1 MSHHYSTTFWLG
13 IAMSVLLTFAS
24 CKDKDTAPPKID
36 SGFSE
41 YISAFTAGVISRDAS
56 IRILLADEYLGEK
69 KIGEPI
75 KETLFRFDP
84 PIKGTATWVDN
95 RTIDFKPEQLLTYA
109 TIYRAEFFL
118 SKLKAV
124 PKQFETFNFQFQT
137 QVLTFDF
144 NLGKVRSIDPK
155 QLNWMTVSGQV
166 NTTDVVDNSKLEMV
180 IEATQQGKKLRVTWN
195 HDVNGR
201 MHTFIVDSIYRGDVE
216 SSLLINWDGKPL
228 DIDKKGTEQLRI
240 PSVKEFRLMHFFV
253 EQQPEQYIS
262 LQFSDPLLEN
272 QELKGLLKLENSTD
286 LKFTQDANE
295 LRVYPRS
302 RQYGNKTLF
311 IFEGLKNILG
321 FKLGEVV
328 QLNVSFEEI
337 KPEIKLS
344 LGDGVILPNSNGL
357 HFPFEAVNL
366 KAVDVTIIRIFEN
379 NIAQYLQVNQLGESR
394 EMKRVGRPVLRKT
407 VRLDNQ
413 GKDLATWNTFA
424 LDMNQLF
431 KSEPGAIY
439 QVQLGFRKEHSLY
452 SCPGDTAANAGLQNF
467 DNSWAEGLGNEDDD
481 YWDAAESYYYDYDY
495 YEEYDDY
502 YYDDYDYNERENPCN
517 TAYYGQRHTKKQFI
531 LASDIGI
538 IAKGSNNR
546 QFDFAVADLV
556 TTKPISGVTL
566 ELYNYQN
573 QLLGTTKTGTDG
585 LAQIKANG
593 KPFLVIAKN
602 GSQRGYLR
610 LDDGS
615 SLSLS
620 KFDVGGEVIQKGV
633 KGFIYG
639 ERGVWRPG
647 DSLFITFVLED
658 KNNVLPKEHPVTF
671 ELVDPQGKLVERS
684 VRNSG
689 LNGVYAFHTKTDPDA
704 PTGNWT
710 GRVKVGGSAF
720 TKTLKIE
727 TIKPNRLKII
737 IDFGKEVLSVM
748 DKGAKGKLTVTWLH
762 GAVARNLRANIKVT
776 LNAINTSFEKYPDY
790 EFDDPSRSFQ
800 SDEQTLYEGKVDENG
815 EATLAASFDATGTAP
830 GMLRAN
836 FVSRVF
842 EESGDFSIDR
852 FSVDYAPYESFVGI
866 RVPEGS
872 KWRNIIYTDTTHKID
887 IVSVDAAGKP
897 INRDSLEVYLFK
909 MDWRWWW
916 ESSSDYSSR
925 FNSSNTTDRR
935 DFKRINTKGGKGTYN
950 LRVENGNWGRYMIKV
965 CDPKSGHCT
974 GKIIYVDW
982 PGWASRSQSENPS
995 GASMLV
1001 FATDKEKYKVGD
1013 EVNVT
1018 LPSSGVG
1025 RALVSIESGSKVLDT
1040 YWVEAGKGETK
1051 FKFKATPEMAPN
1063 VYINITLIQPHAQTA
1078 NDLPIRMYGVIPLFV
1093 EDPNTR
1099 LSPIVEMPK
1108 VLEPETNF
1116 TLKVKEEK
1124 GKKMTYTIAIVDDGI
1139 LDLTRFKTPDPWPVF
1154 YAREALGV
1162 MSWDMYD
1169 HVIGALAGKLNTL
1182 LSLGG
1187 DGEING
1193 KAKNTAQR
1201 FKPMVRFLGPFELK
1215 AGQTATHKI
1224 DVPNY
1229 IGSVRTMVVAS
1240 QEGAYGKTEVTTPVR
1255 KPLMVL
1261 ATLPR
1266 VVGPGEKVK
1275 LPVTVFAMEK
1285 DVKTVDIQVI
1295 ANPLLVLANGNK
1307 KTITFSAIGDQVID
1321 FDINVAE
1328 KLGIGKVQVIVTSG
1342 KHKATYEIELNV
1354 RNPNPPVTTF
1364 KDIALEPGKSWET
1377 DYTPVGMDGTNKG
1390 TLELSG
1396 MPPIDLAGRLDYLIQ
1411 YPHGCIEQTTSAAF
1425 PQLYLDGVVE
1435 LSEKQKFAV
1444 SENIRAALNKLRSF
1458 QVHDGGFSYWPGGG
1472 YYNDWATT
1480 YAGHFMLEA
1489 EIKGYAP
1496 PLGMK
1501 DNWINYQT
1509 NKARNWTGHKNS
1521 NNYWNE
1527 TDFTQ
1532 AYRLYTL
1539 ALAKKPEIGA
1549 MNRLKERPDISVEAR
1564 WRLAAAYVIAGQPEA
1579 AKQLTNIAPE
1589 GPSKH
1594 DRNWYYYNYG
1604 SMDRDEAMI
1613 LETMVL
1619 LGDNTRAFKLLQNI
1633 SKALN
1638 GKQWMSTQTTAYCLI
1653 AVSKYAGKYAKQG
1666 GFTYTYSIDGAA
1678 PQKVSGNK
1686 PVAQYNIPIK
1696 GKNSGKVTVTN
1707 SGQGILYARIVLEG
1721 LPLTGQEKA
1730 FENNLVMNVTY
1741 KNLDGK
1747 TIDPTRLEQGT
1758 DFMAE
1763 VTIRNPDPVQLYKD
1777 MALSQIFPSGWEIHN
1792 VRMDGFDNVHTADR
1806 PDYEDIRDDRVY
1818 TYFSVWPQ
1826 KTVTFRVLLNA
1837 AYQGEYYLSGPY
1849 CEAMYDNTITS
1860 AKAGKWVKVVK
1871 TGDVVGMK

>member
-1 MSHHYSTTFWLG
+1 MNHRYSATVWLG
-13 IAMSVLLTFAS
+13 FALALITIFAS

-41 YISAFTAGVISRDAS
+41 YISAFTAGVVSRDAT
-56 IRILLADEYLGEK
+56 IRILLTDEYDGEK

-75 KETLFRFDP
+75 KETLFKFDP

-95 RTIDFKPEQLLTYA
+95 RTIDFKPEALLTYA
-109 TIYRAEFFL
+109 TIYKAEFYL

-124 PKQFETFNFQFQT
+124 PEQFETFNFQFQT
-137 QVLTFDF
+137 QVLSFDF
-144 NLGKVRSIDPK
+144 SLGKVRSIDPK
-155 QLNWMTVSGQV
+155 KMDWMTISGQM
-166 NTTDVVDNSKLEMV
+166 NTSDVVDNAKLEQV
-180 IEATQQGKKLRVTWN
+180 VDATQQGKKLRITWN

-201 MHTFIVDSIYRGDVE
+201 MHTFIVDSIFRGEVE
-216 SSLLINWDGKPL
+216 SSVLINYDGKPL
-228 DIDKKGTEQLRI
+228 DIEKKGTEQLRI
-240 PSVKEFRLMHFFV
+240 PSIKEFSLMHFYV
-253 EQQPEQYIS
+253 VQQPEQYIS

-272 QELKGLLKLENSTD
+272 QEFKGLIKLGNTTD
-286 LKFTQDANE
+286 LKFTHDANE
-295 LRVYPRS
+295 LQIFPKRRE
-302 RQYGNKTLF
+302 YGTKTLLVY
-311 IFEGLKNILG
+311 EGLKNVLG
-321 FKLGEVV
+321 YKLGEVIN
-328 QLNVSFEEI
+328 LSVSFEEI

-366 KAVDVTIIRIFEN
+366 KAVDVTIIRIYEN
-379 NIAQYLQVNQLGESR
+379 NIAQYLQVNQLGDSR
-394 EMKRVGRPVLRKT
+394 ELKRVGRPVLRKT
-407 VRLDNQ
+407 VRLDDQ
-413 GKDLATWNTFA
+413 GKDLGTWNTFA
-424 LDMNQLF
+424 LDMNKLL

-439 QVQLGFRKEHSLY
+439 QVQLGFRQQHSLY
-452 SCPGDTAANAGLQNF
+452 TCSDDTATNAGLQNF
-467 DNSWAEGLGNEDDD
+467 DNSWEEGIEDDD

-502 YYDDYDYNERENPCN
+502 YYDDYDYTERENPCN
-517 TAYYGQRHTKKQFI
+517 KAYYGQHHTKKQFI

-538 IAKGSNNR
+538 IAKGGIDR
-546 QFDFAVADLV
+546 QYDIAVADLV
-556 TTKPISGVTL
+556 TTKPMAGVTL
-566 ELYNYQN
+566 EFYNYQN
-573 QLLGTTKTGTDG
+573 QLLGTTKTDGQG

-593 KPFLVIAKN
+593 KPYLLIAKN
-602 GSQRGYLR
+602 GNQRGYLR

-620 KFDVGGEVIQKGV
+620 KFDVSGEVVQKGV
-633 KGFIYG
+633 KGYIYG

-647 DSLFITFVLED
+647 DSLFLTFVLED
-658 KNNVLPKEHPVTF
+658 KNKVLPKEHPVTF
-671 ELVDPQGKLVERS
+671 ELLDPQGQLVERT

-689 LNGVYAFHTKTDPDA
+689 LNGVYDFRTATLADA
-704 PTGNWT
+704 PTGNWSA
-710 GRVKVGGSAF
+710 RVKVGGSVF

-727 TIKPNRLKII
+727 TIKPNRLKIM
-737 IDFGKEVLSVM
+737 IDFGTEVLSVM
-748 DKGAKGKLTVTWLH
+748 DKDAKGKLKVTWLH

-776 LNAINTSFEKYPDY
+776 LNEVNTTFEKYKDY
-790 EFDDPSRSFQ
+790 TFDDPSRTFQ
-800 SDEQTLYEGKVDENG
+800 SDEQTLFEGSVNEKG
-815 EATLAASFDATGTAP
+815 EAVLNASFDATGSAP

-852 FSVDYAPYESFVGI
+852 FSVDYAPYQSFVGV
-866 RVPEGS
+866 RVPEGT
-872 KWRNIIYTDTTHKID
+872 KWRSIIYTDTTHKVD
-887 IVSVDAAGKP
+887 IVSVDAQGKP

-916 ESSSDYSSR
+916 EGSSDYSSR
-925 FNSSNTTDRR
+925 YNSSNTTDRR
-935 DFKRINTKGGKGTYN
+935 DFKRVNTKGGKGFYN
-950 LRVENGNWGRYMIKV
+950 LRVTNGDWGRYLLKV
-965 CDPKSGHCT
+965 CDPVSGHCT
-974 GKIIYVDW
+974 GKIVYVDW

-1001 FATDKEKYKVGD
+1001 FATDKEKYQVGE
-1013 EVNVT
+1013 EVAVT
-1018 LPSSGVG
+1018 FPSSGVG
-1025 RALVSIESGSKVLDT
+1025 RALVSVESGSKVLEN
-1040 YWVEAGKGETK
+1040 YWVEVGKGETK

-1108 VLEPETNF
+1108 VLEPETEF
-1116 TLKVKEEK
+1116 TLKVKEAK
-1124 GKKMTYTIAIVDDGI
+1124 GKKMTYTVAIVDDGI

-1162 MSWDMYD
+1162 KTWDMYD
-1169 HVIGALAGKLNTL
+1169 QVIGALAGKLNTL

-1187 DGEING
+1187 DGEVSG
-1193 KAKNTAQR
+1193 KANNTAQR
-1201 FKPMVRFLGPFELK
+1201 FKPMVRFIGPFELK
-1215 AGQTATHKI
+1215 PGEIASHKI
-1224 DVPNY
+1224 KVPNY

-1240 QEGAYGKTEVTTPVR
+1240 YEGAYGKTEVTTPVR

-1285 DVKTVDIQVI
+1285 DVKTVQVE
-1295 ANPLLVLANGNK
+1295 VKANGLLLMPGGTK
-1307 KTITFSAIGDQVID
+1307 KTITFKELGDQIVD

-1342 KHKATYEIELNV
+1342 KHRATYEIELNV

-1364 KDIALEPGKSWET
+1364 KDIALKPGETWET

-1396 MPPIDLAGRLDYLIQ
+1396 MPPIDLAGRLEYLIQ
-1411 YPHGCIEQTTSAAF
+1411 YPHGCIEQTVSAAF
-1425 PQLYLDGVVE
+1425 PQLYLDGVAA
-1435 LSEKQKFAV
+1435 LTEKQKF
-1444 SENIRAALNKLRSF
+1444 NISDNVRAALNKLRAF
-1458 QVHDGGFSYWPGGG
+1458 QVHDGGFSYWPGGS

-1489 EIKGYAP
+1489 EVKGYTP
-1496 PLGMK
+1496 PIGMK
-1501 DNWINYQT
+1501 ENWIVYQT
-1509 NKARNWTGHKNS
+1509 NRARNWTGHRNS
-1521 NNYWNE
+1521 SNYWNE

-1579 AKQLTNIAPE
+1579 ARKLVSTATYGPE
-1589 GPSKH
+1589 KH
-1594 DRNWYYYNYG
+1594 DRNYYYYNYG
-1604 SMDRDEAMI
+1604 SIERDEAMI

-1619 LGDNTRAFKLLQNI
+1619 LGDNTRAFKLLQNL
-1633 SKALN
+1633 SKSLN
-1638 GKQWMSTQTTAYCLI
+1638 GKQWMSTQSTAYCLI

-1666 GFTYTYSIDGAA
+1666 GFTYTYSINGSA

-1686 PVAQYNIPIK
+1686 PLAQYNIAIK
-1696 GKNSGKVTVTN
+1696 NKDNGKVKVTN
-1707 SGQGILYARIVLEG
+1707 SGQGVLYARIVLEG
-1721 LPLTGQEKA
+1721 LPLTGLEKA
-1730 FENNLVMNVTY
+1730 FENNLVMNVSY
-1741 KNLDGK
+1741 KNLDGRV
-1747 TIDPTRLEQGT
+1747 IDPTRLEQGT

-1792 VRMDGFDNVHTADR
+1792 IRMDGFENIHTADH

-1826 KTVTFRVLLNA
+1826 KQVTFRVLLNA

-1860 AKAGKWVKVVK
+1860 AKAGKWVQVVR
-1871 TGDVVGMK
+1871 TGAL

>member
-1 MSHHYSTTFWLG
+1 MTHRYPTTTWLG
-13 IAMSVLLTFAS
+13 IAMSLMFLFSA

-41 YISAFTAGVISRDAS
+41 YITAFTAGVVSRDAS
-56 IRILLADEYLGEK
+56 IRILLAKEYEGEK

-75 KETLFRFDP
+75 KETLFKFDP

-95 RTIDFKPEQLLTYA
+95 RTIDFKPDNLLNYA
-109 TIYRAEFFL
+109 TIYKAEFL
-118 SKLKAV
+118 LGKLKAV
-124 PKQFETFNFQFQT
+124 PKQFEKFSFQFQT

-144 NLGKVRSIDPK
+144 SLGKVRSIDPK
-155 QLNWMTVSGQV
+155 QMNWMTISGLL
-166 NTTDVVDNSKLEMV
+166 NTTDVVDNAKLEKV
-180 IEATQQGKKLRVTWN
+180 VEASQQGKKLNITWN

-201 MHTFIVDSIYRGDVE
+201 MHTFLVDSIRRGEEE
-216 SSLLINWDGKPL
+216 SSVLINWNGDPL
-228 DIDKKGTEQLRI
+228 DINNKGTEQLRI
-240 PSVKEFRLMHFFV
+240 PSLKEFSLMHFYV
-253 EQQPEQYIS
+253 VQQPEQYIA
-262 LQFSDPLLEN
+262 LQFSDPLQEN
-272 QELKGLLKLENSTD
+272 QELKGLLKLGNSTD

-295 LRVYPRS
+295 LRVYPKR
-302 RQYGNKTLF
+302 REYGNKTL
-311 IFEGLKNILG
+311 IVYQGLKNVLG
-321 FKLGEVV
+321 YKLPEII
-328 QLNVSFEEI
+328 QLSVSFEEI
-337 KPEIKLS
+337 KPELRTKA
-344 LGDGVILPNSNGL
+344 GEGVILPNSQGL

-379 NIAQYLQVNQLGESR
+379 NIAQYLQVNQLGGSR
-394 EMKRVGRPVLRKT
+394 ELKRVGRPVLRKT

-413 GKDLATWNTFA
+413 GKDLGAWNTFA
-424 LDMNQLF
+424 LDMNQLL

-439 QVQLGFRKEHSLY
+439 QVQLGFRRPHSLY
-452 SCPGDTAANAGLQNF
+452 TCASDTAQDNALQGF
-467 DNSWAEGLGNEDDD
+467 DNSWEDGLEDDA

-495 YEEYDDY
+495 YDDYDDY
-502 YYDDYDYNERENPCN
+502 YYDDDYDYRERENPCN
-517 TAYYGQRHTKKQFI
+517 RAYYGQRHTKKQFI
-531 LASDIGI
+531 LASDLGI
-538 IAKGSNNR
+538 IAKSGMDR
-546 QFDFAVADLV
+546 QYDIAVADLI
-556 TTKPISGVTL
+556 TTKPMAGVTL
-566 ELYNYQN
+566 EVYNYQN
-573 QLLGTTKTGTDG
+573 QLLGSTKTNGEG
-585 LAQIKANG
+585 LAQINATG
-593 KPFLVIAKN
+593 KPYLLIAKN
-602 GSQRGYLR
+602 GNQRGYLR

-620 KFDVGGEVIQKGV
+620 KFDVGGEVVQKGV
-633 KGFIYG
+633 KGMIYG

-647 DSLFITFVLED
+647 DSLYLTFVLED
-658 KNNVLPKEHPVTF
+658 KNKVLPLEHPVTF
-671 ELVDPQGKLVERS
+671 ELLDPQGQLVERK

-689 LNGVYAFHTKTDPDA
+689 LNGVYDFRTATDADA

-710 GRVKVGGSAF
+710 GRVKVGGTTF

-727 TIKPNRLKII
+727 TIKPNRLKIL
-737 IDFGKEVLSVM
+737 IDFGKETLSVM
-748 DKGAKGKLTVTWLH
+748 DKDAKGQLKVTWLH

-776 LNAINTSFEKYPDY
+776 LNQINTTFEKYKDY
-790 EFDDPSRSFQ
+790 EFDDPSRSFN
-800 SDEQTLYEGKVDENG
+800 SDEQTLFEGKVNEKG
-815 EATLAASFDATGTAP
+815 EAELAANFAATGSAP

-852 FSVDYAPYESFVGI
+852 FSMDYAPYASFVGV

-887 IVSVDAAGKP
+887 IVSVDATGKP
-897 INRDSLEVYLFK
+897 TNRDSLEVYLFK

-916 ESSSDYSSR
+916 ESNSNYNSR
-925 FNSSNTTDRR
+925 YNSSNTTDRK
-935 DFKRINTKGGKGTYN
+935 DFKRISTKNGKGTYN
-950 LRVENGNWGRYMIKV
+950 LRVRNGDWGRYMIKV
-965 CDPKSGHCT
+965 CDPISGHCS

-982 PGWASRSQSENPS
+982 PGWASRSQANNPS

-1013 EVNVT
+1013 EVSVT
-1018 LPSSGVG
+1018 FPSSGVG
-1025 RALVSIESGSKVLDT
+1025 RALVSIESGSKVLEN

-1051 FKFKATPEMAPN
+1051 FKFKATPDMAPN

-1108 VLEPETNF
+1108 VLEPETEF
-1116 TLKVKEEK
+1116 TLTVKEEK
-1124 GKKMTYTIAIVDDGI
+1124 GKKMTYTVAIVDEGI
-1139 LDLTRFKTPDPWPVF
+1139 LDLTRYKTPDPWPIF

-1162 MSWDMYD
+1162 KTWDMYD
-1169 HVIGALAGKLNTL
+1169 HVIGALAGKLSTL

-1187 DGEING
+1187 DGEGGG
-1193 KAKNTAQR
+1193 KANNTAQR
-1201 FKPMVRFLGPFELK
+1201 FKPMVRFIGPFELK
-1215 AGQTATHKI
+1215 PGETATHKI
-1224 DVPNY
+1224 NVPNY

-1240 QEGAYGKTEVTTPVR
+1240 HDGAYGKTEVTTPVR

-1285 DVKTVDIQVI
+1285 DIKTVSVEVKPN
-1295 ANPLLVLANGNK
+1295 ALLVLAESK
-1307 KTITFSAIGDQVID
+1307 KKSITFDAVGDQIVD
-1321 FDINVAE
+1321 FDLSIAE
-1328 KLGIGKVQVIVTSG
+1328 KLGVGKVQVIVTSG

-1364 KDIALEPGKSWET
+1364 KDIALEPGQTWET
-1377 DYTPVGMDGTNKG
+1377 DYEPVGMDGTNKG

-1396 MPPIDLAGRLDYLIQ
+1396 MPPIDLAGRIQYLIQ

-1425 PQLYLDGVVE
+1425 PQLYLDGVVS
-1435 LSEKQKFAV
+1435 LTEKQKFEI
-1444 SENIRAALNKLRSF
+1444 SDNIRAALNKLRNF

-1489 EIKGYAP
+1489 EAKGYSA
-1496 PLGMK
+1496 PLGMRE
-1501 DNWINYQT
+1501 NWITYQT
-1509 NKARNWTGHKNS
+1509 NRARNWTGHRNS
-1521 NNYWNE
+1521 SNYWNE

-1549 MNRLKERPDISVEAR
+1549 MNRLRERPDISVEAR
-1564 WRLAAAYVIAGQPEA
+1564 WRLAAAYVLAGQPEA
-1579 AKQLTNIAPE
+1579 AKQLVSTANY
-1589 GPSKH
+1589 GPTKH

-1604 SMDRDEAMI
+1604 SLERDEAMI

-1619 LGDNTRAFKLLQNI
+1619 MGDNTNAFKLLQNL
-1633 SKALN
+1633 SKSLN

-1653 AVSKYAGKYAKQG
+1653 AVSKYAGKYAKQN
-1666 GFTYTYSIDGAA
+1666 GFSYTYSIDGAS
-1678 PQKVSGNK
+1678 PQKVTGNM
-1686 PVAQYNIPIK
+1686 PVAQYDIPIK
-1696 GKNSGKVTVTN
+1696 GKNSGKVKVTN
-1707 SGQGILYARIVLEG
+1707 SGQGVLYARIVLEG

-1730 FENNLVMNVTY
+1730 FENNLSMTVTY
-1741 KNLDGK
+1741 KTLDGK

-1792 VRMDGFDNVHTADR
+1792 VRMDGFENVHTADK

-1818 TYFSVWPQ
+1818 TYFSVRPQ
-1826 KTVTFRVLLNA
+1826 KQVTFRVLLNA

-1849 CEAMYDNTITS
+1849 CEAMYDNSISS
-1860 AKAGKWVKVVK
+1860 AKAGKWVKVIRA
-1871 TGDVVGMK
+1871 GAL